1 MFGYIQNLPV
11 VENCLCNWKTVNIF
25 FLSFVLWHTAYCYG
39 LCKTGQVISSFRS
52 AAPL

>member
-1 MFGYIQNLPV
+1 MFDYIQNLPV
-11 VENCLCNWKTVNIF
+11 VLWNWKTVNIF

-52 AAPL
+52 AASL